1 MRAAKAGLLLAVP
14 APLLGGLLVADAGSI
29 SAALGVGTAS
39 VRFALALLLLGFGAG
54 GQLVARRDIW
64 WWPTAPAGTV
74 ATGALVLLAAQV
86 GGGGGLAL
94 VGLLAG
100 LLLAATAGRAPAAV
114 GTHVELWWPL
124 ALASLGLGGLLASG
138 LTAGGFTWRVHLA
151 VAGIVLLVIG
161 AMTLAAAGGAVLMGR
176 PVATTREAS
185 VAQVRAIPTVGQSLV
200 VASLVGAVAVML
212 PGRLAAMLQ
221 MRDQLAAPGRTTLVS
236 VVVVGA
242 ALGFLVERLLGSS
255 RLPASLEPLALLI
268 GVSAALL
275 LLAPHLPRALAVA
288 ACLLAMAAVAAI
300 LTRCASAIAATVPT
314 VALPSGLAT
323 MSSSVFLL
331 GTAVGSF
338 VLGGVATRYGEGTA
352 LALLAAPLL
361 LALAPGRRL
370 ATTLAAD
377 AARLVSDQ
385 ESAARVAA
393 DVAAGRHL
401 PLLACRGV
409 DYAYGQLQV
418 LFGVDFTV
426 DEGEL
431 VALLGTNGAG
441 KSSLLRAVS
450 GLGLPTGGTIHLRGR
465 EITRLPAAARVGLG
479 VVQVPGG
486 RAVFPPLSVVDNL
499 RVYANSLGR
508 DRRAVDRGLDRSF
521 ELFPALAA
529 ARNKPAGALSGGQQ
543 QMLALSKAL
552 ILRPELLLIDELSLG
567 LAPKVVGELLEAVR
581 AINADGTAVVLVE
594 QSVNVAASV
603 ATHAYFMEKGR
614 VLFDGPT
621 AGLMER
627 TDLLRAV
634 FLGDTDPSG
643 TSKRR

>member
-1 MRAAKAGLLLAVP
+1 
-14 APLLGGLLVADAGSI
+14 
-29 SAALGVGTAS
+29 
-39 VRFALALLLLGFGAG
+39 
-54 GQLVARRDIW
+54 
-64 WWPTAPAGTV
+64 
-74 ATGALVLLAAQV
+74 
-86 GGGGGLAL
+86 
-94 VGLLAG
+94 
-100 LLLAATAGRAPAAV
+100 
-114 GTHVELWWPL
+114 
-124 ALASLGLGGLLASG
+124 
-138 LTAGGFTWRVHLA
+138 
-151 VAGIVLLVIG
+151 
-161 AMTLAAAGGAVLMGR
+161 
-176 PVATTREAS
+176 
-185 VAQVRAIPTVGQSLV
+185 
-200 VASLVGAVAVML
+200 
-212 PGRLAAMLQ
+212 
-221 MRDQLAAPGRTTLVS
+221 
-236 VVVVGA
+236 
-242 ALGFLVERLLGSS
+242 
-255 RLPASLEPLALLI
+255 
-268 GVSAALL
+268 
-275 LLAPHLPRALAVA
+275 
-288 ACLLAMAAVAAI
+288 MAAVAAI

-581 AINADGTAVVLVE
+581 AINADGAAVVLVE